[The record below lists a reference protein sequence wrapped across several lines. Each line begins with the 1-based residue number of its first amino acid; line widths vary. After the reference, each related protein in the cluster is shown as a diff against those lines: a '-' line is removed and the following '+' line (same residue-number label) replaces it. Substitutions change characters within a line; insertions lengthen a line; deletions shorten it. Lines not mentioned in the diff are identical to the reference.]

1 MSGEALHNI
10 PGIQNRGHTAPGI
23 LHLFAAALLC
33 RPLDP
38 LAPDV
43 DALVRSA
50 DAEASRMAEGGRV
63 DTSKRDAAAFRLVYR
78 ALRDRA
84 ARIRP
89 GEIISEPRWMRAVS
103 ALSWLRHRQRAL
115 LILDAMTSLNVA
127 DIADVARVSPHEA
140 EQIISSA
147 VQSVARALGG
157 PTDVRRDLALAAKH
171 LLSTDEVV
179 RAKAS
184 SPAKLPRSVVR
195 LLLATPQARAPQPPV
210 FDPEMTP
217 VDSLLALSETEPS
230 DITFASPTPPKPPV
244 PIPAL
249 TQRRW
254 VVPRGAVVAT
264 AALLLVIAALLP
276 SVSRAVR
283 PSIRPSSPSV
293 QGVTLHARA
302 PASRPVVAAVP
313 TIKVHRGDTL
323 WAIAGRALHD
333 PLRWREI
340 WRLNRGK
347 PMRTGQRFTDPN
359 LIRPGWVLQIPR

>member
-10 PGIQNRGHTAPGI
+10 SGIQNRGHTAPGI

-89 GEIISEPRWMRAVS
+89 GEIVSEPRWMRAVS

-115 LILDAMTSLNVA
+115 LILDAMTSLTVAEIA
-127 DIADVARVSPHEA
+127 DIARVSPHEA
-140 EQIISSA
+140 KQIISSA

-157 PTDVRRDLALAAKH
+157 PTDVRRDLGLAAKH
-171 LLSTDEVV
+171 LLSPDEVV

-184 SPAKLPRSVVR
+184 SSGKLPRSVVR
-195 LLLATPQARAPQPPV
+195 LLLATPQARVPQPPV

-217 VDSLLALSETEPS
+217 VDSLLALAETEPS
-230 DITFASPTPPKPPV
+230 DITFVSPTPPKPPV
-244 PIPAL
+244 PIPVLA
-249 TQRRW
+249 QSRW

-293 QGVTLHARA
+293 QGVTLQARA
-302 PASRPVVAAVP
+302 PVTHHVVVAP
-313 TIKVHRGDTL
+313 SIKVHRGDTL
-323 WAIAGRALHD
+323 WAIAGRTLHD

-347 PMRTGQRFTDPN
+347 PMRTGDRFTDPN